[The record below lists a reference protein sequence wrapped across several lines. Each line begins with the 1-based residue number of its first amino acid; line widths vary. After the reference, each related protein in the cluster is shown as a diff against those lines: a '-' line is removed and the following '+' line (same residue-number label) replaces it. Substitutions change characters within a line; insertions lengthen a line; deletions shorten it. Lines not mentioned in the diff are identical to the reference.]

1 MIVVEKNISIMKKKT
16 KKYKINYEALERVRV
31 YTMEK
36 IVKCLNDDSC
46 QLSSCEIRMYM
57 LNEIEQ

>member
-1 MIVVEKNISIMKKKT
+1 MRKKF
-16 KKYKINYEALERVRV
+16 KKYSVNYEALERIRE
-31 YTMEK
+31 YTMEQ

-46 QLSSCEIRMYM
+46 NLSSCEIRMYM

>member
-1 MIVVEKNISIMKKKT
+1 MRKKF
-16 KKYKINYEALERVRV
+16 KKYSINYEGLERVRV
-31 YTMEK
+31 YTMEQ

>member
-31 YTMEK
+31 YTMEQ

-46 QLSSCEIRMYM
+46 NLSSCEIRKH
-57 LNEIEQ
+57 LLDSLE

>member
-1 MIVVEKNISIMKKKT
+1 MKKRGKKVKT
-16 KKYKINYEALERVRV
+16 IDYEEIERLRV
-31 YTMEK
+31 YTMEQ